1 MPSRPQSDIR
11 AIVLDFNGTLAQDTD
26 LVAQIYIDTF
36 ASIGAKLT
44 VGEYQHELA
53 ALADREVFELAMRR
67 VGLGRDRVRREALIE
82 ERIERYMVAVLDDPP
97 IDEAAI
103 EFVQSASASVPLA
116 IASNAFRREIEE
128 VIAAAG
134 IDEHFSALV
143 TIDEVTKGKPDPE
156 PFVLALASLRAR
168 SASAARSTPSRWSPS
183 RTRPGGRS
191 ARARPVCGWP
201 PFGVR
206 RSTRAAATQTSC
218 WIDSTW
224 PPLSRSWTWVAGDGR
239 C

>member
-67 VGLGRDRVRREALIE
+67 VGLGRDRVRRDALIE

-168 SASAARSTPSRWSPS
+168 FGERRTIHPEQVVAVEDATGGALGAREAGMRVAAIRGPAFDESSGYADLLLDRLDVAAFEQIMDL
-183 RTRPGGRS
+183 GR
-191 ARARPVCGWP
+191 G
-201 PFGVR
+201 
-206 RSTRAAATQTSC
+206 
-218 WIDSTW
+218 
-224 PPLSRSWTWVAGDGR
+224 
-239 C
+239 